1 MSRRLLS
8 VLLLAAVAM
17 TAVQA
22 ATMAQAKRWAATDPN
37 GEGSAVI
44 AWGDSKDEAHRRA
57 VDACKR
63 GSKTCANGPASTDTL
78 SDVFAVM
85 CCTKPRA
92 GCAVGVGAD
101 RKKAAESVKGTL
113 SGAGYGNCGLRHYI
127 SASSGKRL

>member
-1 MSRRLLS
+1 MSRHVTSVFLLMA
-8 VLLLAAVAM
+8 VALLALQHAP
-17 TAVQA
+17 A
-22 ATMAQAKRWAATDPN
+22 AQSKRWAATDPN

-57 VDACKR
+57 IDVCKR
-63 GSKTCANGPASTDTL
+63 ASKTCAAGPASTDTL

-85 CCTKPRA
+85 CCTQPRT

-101 RKKAAESVKGTL
+101 RRKAADSVKNTL
-113 SGAGYGNCGLRHYI
+113 SGAGYTSCSLRHYI